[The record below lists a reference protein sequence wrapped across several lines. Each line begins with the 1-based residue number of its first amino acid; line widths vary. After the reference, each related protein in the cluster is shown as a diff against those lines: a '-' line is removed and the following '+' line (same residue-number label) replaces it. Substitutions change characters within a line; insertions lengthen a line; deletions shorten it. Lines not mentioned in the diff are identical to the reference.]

1 MNFELILEKEHLL
14 MQQSNIFNLQ
24 GKIKPL
30 YNTYVDMYVQGVPRI
45 VILRIDVKFEV
56 ISFNK
61 SFNQIY
67 FTLQSIPLQY
77 DCHIIFFIILF
88 GIKQLNKLCK
98 ETFWT
103 INQQSCFFKTPYS
116 SLRNNTTIFFQISLY
131 ATHLDAKWFK
141 INNMKQKIV
150 FDN

>member
-88 GIKQLNKLCK
+88 GIEKLNKLWNCHVSWD
-98 ETFWT
+98 T
-103 INQQSCFFKTPYS
+103 
-116 SLRNNTTIFFQISLY
+116 LY
-131 ATHLDAKWFK
+131 IMFHVL
-141 INNMKQKIV
+141 
-150 FDN
+150 